1 MTRKPS
7 VSKQIATV
15 LDTPDKTVQLERI
28 NQLLQTVQAPNVS
41 VTVLLSKGR
50 VEVGVVGDTDVSP
63 EGIKNILRMGVDEV
77 TKKVAEFEAQQQ
89 PDPTIPAIPAIPE
102 DAEYVPLD
110 EPVAVPLND
119 SEIPDNMLP
128 DPPSGEF

>member
-89 PDPTIPAIPAIPE
+89 PDPTIPAIPE
-102 DAEYVPLD
+102 GAEYVPLD

-119 SEIPDNMLP
+119 SEIPDNMFP
-128 DPPSGEF
+128 EPTDGEI

>member
-41 VTVLLSKGR
+41 VTVLLSRGR

-63 EGIKNILRMGVDEV
+63 EEIKSILRMGVDEV
-77 TKKVAEFEAQQQ
+77 TKKVAEFEAQQ
-89 PDPTIPAIPAIPE
+89 PTIPAIPE

-119 SEIPDNMLP
+119 SEIPDNMFP
-128 DPPSGEF
+128 EPTDGEI